1 MQKELKYPQGIVW
14 LIGQCMEA
22 KGKQDLWNQT
32 RPEAMKALREMAII
46 QSAESSN
53 RIEGVEVEKNRLVPL
68 LTGKVKPQDRP
79 EEEVLG
85 YKNAL
90 AWIHKN
96 FEKIEINSA
105 TILKVHHLCQEGASG
120 DAGKFKTKN
129 NEIIEIHHNGKRSIR
144 FVPTGANETPEA
156 INQLC
161 LKYRQEIQ
169 NNEGP
174 DLGIISNFVLDFL
187 CIHPFRDGNG
197 RTSRLLTILLL
208 YQNGYYVGRYISLER
223 IIEEHKDDYYSALH
237 KSSQKWHEK
246 KHDAFTWMMFFISTL
261 RQAYNDLADKV
272 QLAPD
277 HSFSGAK
284 SDIVK
289 NIILEQISDFSLADI
304 EHLCPSISTQLI
316 KKVFAQL
323 KKDGVIELEGRGRG
337 SRWNKIKS

>member
-53 RIEGVEVEKNRLVPL
+53 RIEGVEIEKNRLVPL
-68 LTGKVKPQDRP
+68 LTGKVKPLDRP

-96 FEKIEINSA
+96 FEKIKIEPE
-105 TILKVHHLCQEGASG
+105 TILKIHHLCQEGASG
-120 DAGKFKTKN
+120 DAGKFKSKN
-129 NEIIEIHHNGKRSIR
+129 NEIIEIHHNGERSIR
-144 FVPTGANETPEA
+144 FLPTSAKETPNA
-156 INQLC
+156 VKQLC
-161 LKYRQEIQ
+161 LKYRQAIQ
-169 NNEGP
+169 NSEGP

-208 YQNGYYVGRYISLER
+208 YQNGYHVGRFISLER
-223 IIEEHKDDYYSALH
+223 IIEEHKEDYYSALH
-237 KSSQKWHEK
+237 KSSQKWHDG
-246 KHDAFTWMMFFISTL
+246 KHDPFTWMMFFVSTL

-277 HSFSGAK
+277 QSFSGAK
-284 SDIVK
+284 TDIVK
-289 NIILEQISDFSLADI
+289 NIILDQISDFSLADI
-304 EHLCPSISTQLI
+304 EHLCPSISVQLI
-316 KKVFAQL
+316 KKILALL
-323 KKDGVIELEGRGRG
+323 KADGVVKLEGRGRG
-337 SRWNKIKS
+337 ARWKKV